1 MLTRLHISNYALI
14 DDLTLDPQNG
24 MTVITGETGAG
35 KSILLGALSLILGS
49 RADSNALAASGKK
62 CVIEAD
68 FNLKGY
74 DLKPFFV
81 AHDLD
86 YEELTTVRREVSTEG
101 KSRAF
106 VNDTPVNLSN
116 LKEMGSRLIDIH
128 SQHETLTI
136 NNSEFQMHVVDS
148 LAGCTDQ
155 VKKMASIFINHKSAI
170 LELDELKKEKAKLE
184 SESDFNRYLLEE
196 LESANPKIGELEAL
210 ESEQQMLEGAEGLQT
225 AVASALNSLQS
236 EPVDIQGTILK
247 IVNNLS
253 PLSSVYPFVKEWINR
268 LKSVQIELKDLA
280 SDMEHGVESINLD
293 SEKLSRINDRTDLLN
308 RLFRKHR
315 VDGVDQLI
323 EIKNRLTDSFI
334 GNENL
339 EQRIKSLESKVNSLH
354 EEISLMAVD
363 IRKMRTKSIAGIK
376 KNVGDLLKD
385 VGLNNAQFD
394 IDLQPLPKGVFREN
408 GGDRIEF
415 LFSANKGA
423 SLKPLDK
430 VASGGELSRLML
442 CIKSLLAEKAGLP
455 TLIFDEIDTGVS
467 GETAHKIGSVIR
479 QMAQGR
485 QVMVITHLP
494 QMAAHGSDHFFVSK
508 KVVSGKT
515 QTQVVRLS
523 KEQRID
529 ELARMLSG
537 ELLTEAARANARELL
552 ASGS

>member
-74 DLKPFFV
+74 DLKPFFI

-136 NNSEFQMHVVDS
+136 NNSEFQMHVVHS

-155 VKKMASIFINHKSAI
+155 VKKMASIFMNHKSAI

-315 VDGVDQLI
+315 VDSIDQLI

>member
-1 MLTRLHISNYALI
+1 
-14 DDLTLDPQNG
+14 
-24 MTVITGETGAG
+24 
-35 KSILLGALSLILGS
+35 
-49 RADSNALAASGKK
+49 
-62 CVIEAD
+62 
-68 FNLKGY
+68 
-74 DLKPFFV
+74 
-81 AHDLD
+81 
-86 YEELTTVRREVSTEG
+86 
-101 KSRAF
+101 
-106 VNDTPVNLSN
+106 
-116 LKEMGSRLIDIH
+116 
-128 SQHETLTI
+128 
-136 NNSEFQMHVVDS
+136 MHVVDS

-155 VKKMASIFINHKSAI
+155 VKKMASIFINHKSTI

-423 SLKPLDK
+423 SLKPIDK

-523 KEQRID
+523 KDQRID

>member
-116 LKEMGSRLIDIH
+116 LKDMGSRLIDIH

-155 VKKMASIFINHKSAI
+155 VKKMASIFMNHKSAI

-308 RLFRKHR
+308 LLFLKHR
-315 VDGVDQLI
+315 VDSIDQLI

-423 SLKPLDK
+423 SLKPIDK

-552 ASGS
+552 AYGS

>member
-155 VKKMASIFINHKSAI
+155 VKKMASIFMNHKSAI

-280 SDMEHGVESINLD
+280 SDMEHGVESINLY
-293 SEKLSRINDRTDLLN
+293 
-308 RLFRKHR
+308 
-315 VDGVDQLI
+315 
-323 EIKNRLTDSFI
+323 
-334 GNENL
+334 
-339 EQRIKSLESKVNSLH
+339 
-354 EEISLMAVD
+354 
-363 IRKMRTKSIAGIK
+363 
-376 KNVGDLLKD
+376 
-385 VGLNNAQFD
+385 
-394 IDLQPLPKGVFREN
+394 
-408 GGDRIEF
+408 
-415 LFSANKGA
+415 
-423 SLKPLDK
+423 
-430 VASGGELSRLML
+430 
-442 CIKSLLAEKAGLP
+442 
-455 TLIFDEIDTGVS
+455 
-467 GETAHKIGSVIR
+467 
-479 QMAQGR
+479 
-485 QVMVITHLP
+485 
-494 QMAAHGSDHFFVSK
+494 
-508 KVVSGKT
+508 
-515 QTQVVRLS
+515 
-523 KEQRID
+523 
-529 ELARMLSG
+529 
-537 ELLTEAARANARELL
+537 
-552 ASGS
+552 

>member
-14 DDLTLDPQNG
+14 DDLTLDPKNG

-315 VDGVDQLI
+315 VDSIDQLI

>member
-315 VDGVDQLI
+315 VDSIDQLI

>member
-14 DDLTLDPQNG
+14 DDLTLDPQSG
-24 MTVITGETGAG
+24 MTVISGETGAG
-35 KSILLGALSLILGS
+35 KSILLGALSLILGARS
-49 RADSNALAASGKK
+49 DSNALSGSGKK

-86 YEELTTVRREVSTEG
+86 YEELTTVRREVSIEG

-106 VNDTPVNLSN
+106 VNDTPVNLTT
-116 LKEMGSRLIDIH
+116 LKEMGARLIDIH

-136 NNSEFQMHVVDS
+136 NDSEFQMHVVDS
-148 LAGCTDQ
+148 LAGCTNQ
-155 VKKMASIFINHKSAI
+155 VKKMAAIFLDHKKAI
-170 LELDELKKEKAKLE
+170 IELEELKKEKSKLE
-184 SESDFNRYLLEE
+184 SESDYNRFLLDE
-196 LESANPKIGELEAL
+196 LESADPKIGELEKL
-210 ESEQQMLEGAEGLQT
+210 ESEQLMLEGAEGLQS
-225 AVASALNSLQS
+225 AVAAALDSLQT
-236 EPVDIQGTILK
+236 EPIDIQGSILK
-247 IVNNLS
+247 TVNNLS
-253 PLSSVYPFVKEWINR
+253 SLSSVYPFVKEWIAR

-280 SDMEHGVESINLD
+280 SDMERGIDSINLD
-293 SEKLSRINDRTDLLN
+293 PERLSQINDRTDLLN
-308 RLFRKHR
+308 RLLRKHR
-315 VDGVDQLI
+315 VDSVDQLVQ
-323 EIKNRLTDSFI
+323 IKDKLTDSFV

-339 EQRIKSLESKVNSLH
+339 IQRIKSLEANAKSLQ
-354 EEISLMAVD
+354 EELSAMAAD
-363 IRKMRTKSIAGIK
+363 IRKMRVKSIAGIK
-376 KNVGDLLKD
+376 KKVGDLLKE

-394 IDLQPLPKGVFREN
+394 IDLQPLPNGVFREN
-408 GGDRIEF
+408 GADRIEF
-415 LFSANKGA
+415 LFSANKGS

-467 GETAHKIGSVIR
+467 GETAHKIGTVIR

-485 QVMVITHLP
+485 QVVVITHLP

-515 QTQVVRLS
+515 LTQVIRLS
-523 KEQRID
+523 KDQRID

-537 ELLTEAARANARELL
+537 EILTEAARANARELL

>member
-14 DDLTLDPQNG
+14 DDLTLDPKNG

-68 FNLKGY
+68 FHLKGY

-155 VKKMASIFINHKSAI
+155 VKKMASIFMNHKSAI

-315 VDGVDQLI
+315 VDSIDQLI

>member
-315 VDGVDQLI
+315 VDSVDQLI

>member
-14 DDLTLDPQNG
+14 DDLTLDPQSG

-35 KSILLGALSLILGS
+35 KSILLGALSLILGARS
-49 RADSNALAASGKK
+49 DSNALSDSGKK

-74 DLKPFFV
+74 DMKSFFD

-86 YEELTTVRREVSTEG
+86 YEEITTIRREVSTEG

-106 VNDTPVNLSN
+106 VNDTPVNVTT

-136 NNSEFQMHVVDS
+136 NNSEFQLHVVDS
-148 LAGCTDQ
+148 LAGCSSQ
-155 VKKMASIFINHKSAI
+155 VKKIAAIFMDHKKAI
-170 LELDELKKEKAKLE
+170 VELEELKKESSRLE
-184 SESDFNRYLLEE
+184 SESDFNRFLLDE
-196 LESANPKIGELEAL
+196 LESADPKIGELDKL
-210 ESEQQMLEGAEGLQT
+210 ESEQQMLEGAEGLQS
-225 AVASALNSLQS
+225 AVAAALDSLQT
-236 EPVDIQGTILK
+236 EPFDIHGAILK
-247 IVNNLS
+247 NINNLS
-253 PLSSVYPFVKEWINR
+253 SLSSVYPFVKEWITR

-280 SDMEHGVESINLD
+280 SDMERGVESINLD
-293 SEKLSRINDRTDLLN
+293 SERLAQINDRTDLLN
-308 RLFRKHR
+308 RLLRKHR
-315 VDGVDQLI
+315 VESVDQLV
-323 EIKNRLTDSFI
+323 EIKDKLTDSFV

-339 EQRIKSLESKVNSLH
+339 ILRIKSLESNTKKLQDQ
-354 EEISLMAVD
+354 ISVLAAD
-363 IRKMRTKSIAGIK
+363 IRKMRIKSIAGIK
-376 KNVGDLLKD
+376 KKVGDLLKD
-385 VGLNNAQFD
+385 VGLINAQFD
-394 IDLQPLPKGVFREN
+394 IELQPLPDGVFREN

-415 LFSANKGA
+415 LFSANKGS

-467 GETAHKIGSVIR
+467 GETAHKIGTVIS
-479 QMAQGR
+479 QMSQGR
-485 QVMVITHLP
+485 QVVVITHLP

-515 QTQVVRLS
+515 LTQVVRLS
-523 KEQRID
+523 KAQRID

-537 ELLTEAARANARELL
+537 EVLTEAARANARELL
-552 ASGS
+552 ASSS